1 MSKDG
6 HVKRPMNC
14 FMVYCKHERANVQE
28 MHPDMGEP
36 KIRSILGMQWNA
48 LSPGKQKKYRDESK
62 TLKKMHSA
70 EFPFYKFN
78 PRPFLARNVKCSLKR
93 ATEKTATFT
102 KLIYQNQR
110 TGDSSSFS
118 DSTASGNQNVMNGVQ
133 KMSRLRRCL
142 RKEPLQHHPLQLEL
156 LQQKP
161 LQQKTLEWRPSQ
173 WESLQQEPLQR
184 DSLEWA
190 QLQPEPLQQ
199 KPLPFETIQRAPVW
213 EPGQRH
219 QLGPNWGLVSLPPSA
234 ADQQTCDTDI
244 ADALAVGFVNWPA
257 DSDEVLELLMDLDKT
272 LDALAS
278 ESFSQASQQT
288 QQSEISCTDLM

>member
-28 MHPDMGEP
+28 MHPDMSER

-78 PRPFLARNVKCSLKR
+78 PRPFLARNVRCSLKR

-102 KLIYQNQR
+102 KLTYQNQGV
-110 TGDSSSFS
+110 GDSSHFS
-118 DSTASGNQNVMNGVQ
+118 DGVASGNQNVMTKVQ
-133 KMSRLRRCL
+133 KMSRLRRYL
-142 RKEPLQHHPLQLEL
+142 RKEPLEQESLQLEL
-156 LQQKP
+156 LQLEQ
-161 LQQKTLEWRPSQ
+161 LRQETLEWKPSQ
-173 WESLQQEPLQR
+173 WESSQQKPLQP
-184 DSLEWA
+184 DSLQWA

-219 QLGPNWGLVSLPPSA
+219 PLGPNWGLVSLPPPA

-257 DSDEVLELLMDLDKT
+257 DRDEVLELLMDLDKT

-278 ESFSQASQQT
+278 ES
-288 QQSEISCTDLM
+288 L

>member
-1 MSKDG
+1 MSVLPYTNAVRSKKMSKEE
-6 HVKRPMNC
+6 HVKRPLNC

-62 TLKKMHSA
+62 TLKEMHSA

-78 PRPFLARNVKCSLKR
+78 PRPFSACNVKYSSKR
-93 ATEKTATFT
+93 ATEKTATLT

-110 TGDSSSFS
+110 TADVSQFS
-118 DSTASGNQNVMNGVQ
+118 DSTASGNQNVMTGVQ
-133 KMSRLRRCL
+133 KVSRLRRCL

-161 LQQKTLEWRPSQ
+161 LQQETLEWKPSQ
-173 WESLQQEPLQR
+173 WEL
-184 DSLEWA
+184 
-190 QLQPEPLQQ
+190 LQQ
-199 KPLPFETIQRAPVW
+199 KPLPFETIQRASVW

-219 QLGPNWGLVSLPPSA
+219 PLGLNWGLVSLPPPP

-244 ADALAVGFVNWPA
+244 ADALAVGFVNSPA
-257 DSDEVLELLMDLDKT
+257 DRDEVLELLIDLDKT

-278 ESFSQASQQT
+278 ESSSQPSQQT